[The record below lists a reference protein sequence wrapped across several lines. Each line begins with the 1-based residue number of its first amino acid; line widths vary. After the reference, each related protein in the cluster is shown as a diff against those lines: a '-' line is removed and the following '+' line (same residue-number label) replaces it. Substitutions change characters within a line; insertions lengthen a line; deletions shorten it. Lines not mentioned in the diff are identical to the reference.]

1 MTPDAHFFSFWTP
14 EQGAS
19 LLSQTCSGPVGRK
32 HALALAEALDPRAQC
47 VADFLQWH
55 ITGIQGA
62 QVVLSGTA
70 HALGTRW
77 SLRVQAQ
84 ALLLEKVRQ
93 WVHQQGH
100 ERPDEW
106 AIAA

>member
-1 MTPDAHFFSFWTP
+1 MNTDTRFFSFWTP

-19 LLSQTCSGPVGRK
+19 LLSQACSGPVGRA
-32 HALALAEALDPRAQC
+32 HAWALAQALDPHAQS

-55 ITGIQGA
+55 ITGLQGA

-77 SLRVQAQ
+77 SLRVQAPAQ
-84 ALLLEKVRQ
+84 IVEKVRQ
-93 WVHQQGH
+93 WVHQHGH